1 MELSI
6 EQRFDEVRFF
16 LKCNNWNEFADKI
29 GVGNQMILHYRKGR
43 AKLGDEILDVIEKF
57 GINPVW
63 LKTGKGEMIL
73 GEKSGPKICPHGVPF
88 YDIDVSASIVY
99 SLDDIPE
106 RAEYCVDY
114 LPLNDCTAYLPIY
127 GESMYPKFASGE
139 IIAVKL
145 VKNRNIIL
153 WGEPYL
159 VITDAEANNLRTIK
173 LLYPHPS
180 DKSLVI
186 LRACNPDFVGDTIIP
201 RDNII
206 NIFSVKGK
214 ITRFSL

>member
-1 MELSI
+1 MDTTI
-6 EQRFDEVRFF
+6 EQRFSKIKYF
-16 LKCNNWNEFADKI
+16 LKCNNWIDFSEKFD
-29 GVGNQMILHYRKGR
+29 VPNQIVLNYRKER
-43 AKLGDEILDVIEKF
+43 VKIPNDFLLKLEDF
-57 GINPVW
+57 NINPDW
-63 LKTGKGEMIL
+63 LVTGKGEMLL
-73 GEKSGPKICPHGVPF
+73 GHSSDPKICKKGVPF
-88 YDIDVSASIVY
+88 YDIDVSASIVS
-99 SLDDIPE
+99 SLEDMPE
-106 RAEYCVDY
+106 SPEYCVDFK
-114 LPLNDCTAYLPIY
+114 PLNDCTAYLPIY

-159 VITDAEANNLRTIK
+159 VITDADANNLRTIK
-173 LLYPHPS
+173 LLFPHPS

-186 LRACNPDFVGDTIIP
+186 LRACNPAFIGDTIIP
-201 RDNII
+201 IDNII